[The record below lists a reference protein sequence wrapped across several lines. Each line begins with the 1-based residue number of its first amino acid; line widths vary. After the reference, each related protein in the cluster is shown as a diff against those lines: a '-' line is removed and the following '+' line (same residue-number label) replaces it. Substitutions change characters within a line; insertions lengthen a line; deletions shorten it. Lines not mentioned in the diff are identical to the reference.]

1 MSRHSGRVMGV
12 HQKIDRVARRH
23 LTLLL
28 DTSMTFPSRKQI
40 LRFEGV
46 NGPDGIKRK
55 SPSID
60 EPWHFLNP
68 ERVEHAPLLE
78 FIEHHLH
85 NLTAALREGN
95 DERSAFE
102 AAWLAHA
109 ITDGLTPAH
118 HFPLEETL
126 QTLRGGEGLET
137 RTSIRKKNIMPG
149 NTMVERLRNNWYFW
163 GAKGVMTAHA
173 GFEMGI
179 ASAVVS
185 ERFEKARPSA
195 AVLKRVESIGYR
207 QYFIETVRH
216 VASLKLYEEYA
227 RRGWTLRIGSVV
239 KKQLMPTII
248 MAVTVAWYEAAR
260 QAAQEPTS

>member
-1 MSRHSGRVMGV
+1 MGV

-23 LTLLL
+23 LMSLLG
-28 DTSMTFPSRKQI
+28 TTAPFPSRQQI

-55 SPSID
+55 SPSVD

-78 FIEHHLH
+78 SIDDHVR
-85 NLTAALREGN
+85 NLVDALRSGN

-118 HFPLEETL
+118 HFPLEDTL
-126 QTLRGGEGLET
+126 RQLRGGEGLET

-149 NTMVERLRNNWYFW
+149 NTLVERLRNNWQFW
-163 GAKGVMTAHA
+163 GAKGVMTVHA

-179 ASAVVS
+179 ASAIVS
-185 ERFEKARPSA
+185 ERFDDARPSA
-195 AVLKRVESIGYR
+195 ALLHQVATTGYR
-207 QYFIETVRH
+207 QYFIDMVRQ
-216 VASLKLYEEYA
+216 VAALELYEEYV
-227 RRGWTLRIGSVV
+227 RRGWTLRIGKTV
-239 KKQLMPTII
+239 KKQLMPSII
-248 MAVTVAWYEAAR
+248 TAVTVAWYEAVR
-260 QAAQEPTS
+260 QATPQEIEP